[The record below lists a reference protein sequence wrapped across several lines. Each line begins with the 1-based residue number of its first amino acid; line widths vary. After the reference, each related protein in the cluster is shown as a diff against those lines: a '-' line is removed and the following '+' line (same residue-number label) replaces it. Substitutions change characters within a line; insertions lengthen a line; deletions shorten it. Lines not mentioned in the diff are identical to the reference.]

1 MRTFLYN
8 KLIRDKI
15 VDSMLA
21 NGETPDFHI
30 CSDGEFVSALTAK
43 LSEEVAEL
51 QTHTVNPNDMLKELA
66 DLAELIDALVAA
78 IGKSKVDLDAAREVK
93 NYNAGSFSR
102 RIWVDKATLQDDNPW
117 IDYLV
122 KNSDRYPELKKSQ
135 K

>member
-15 VDSMLA
+15 VDSMIA
-21 NGETPDFHI
+21 NGESPDYHT
-30 CSDGEFVSALTAK
+30 CSDKEFVSALKAK

-51 QTHTVNPNDMLKELA
+51 QSYMASPDDMLKELA
-66 DLAELIDALVAA
+66 DLEELIVALVGA
-78 IGKSKVDLDAAREVK
+78 IGKSNVDLEAAREVK
-93 NYNAGSFSR
+93 NNKAGAFSR

-122 KNSDRYPELKKSQ
+122 KNPDRYPEQ